1 MISGSQDWR
10 SLTKGTADP
19 PYYQAHGLATDGVM
33 RCADCSRLVPVT
45 VLKAKGLCPT
55 CGTRR
60 VKEVQTLSVWEW
72 VRIWTGLLNF
82 PHRRLFL
89 REFNR
94 G

>member
-1 MISGSQDWR
+1 MLPGPSWEKHEAIP
-10 SLTKGTADP
+10 A
-19 PYYQAHGLATDGVM
+19 PYYQAFGEATDGVM

-60 VKEVQTLSVWEW
+60 VKEVQSLSAWEW
-72 VRIWTGLLNF
+72 FRIWTGLLNF
-82 PHRRLFL
+82 PHRLAFL